1 MKGDALMKENYL
13 LKTKNAELL
22 YFEYTKSL
30 PIIDFHNHV
39 SVNDIATDRR
49 FGDLYEL
56 WLASDPYKH
65 RLMRICGVDEHFIT
79 GDASPFEKFEKYC
92 EVLPYLA
99 GNPVY
104 DWSRMELSRIFN
116 IDELP
121 TKETARY
128 VYDKCGEMLAS
139 REFSNN
145 EILKRFNVEYQSPV
159 ASLLD
164 DLTPFN
170 GKSVAPSLRGDN
182 LLEPTSE
189 LTAELS
195 AATNMKI
202 VDTDTYIKAVSV
214 MLDRFS
220 EAGCRFADH
229 ALDAG
234 FFEDD
239 KDGKRTDMLVRLAGE
254 YAKRGWTLLLHLN
267 AKRKTSPRL
276 LSIAG
281 PAGGFAA
288 AGESFNISAI
298 ADLLGKMESS
308 YGLPDTVLF
317 PLNMSDQAPLAVMQG
332 SYSECGVASKVQL
345 GPAWWW
351 CDHTLGIEN
360 TLNCISSFGA
370 VSQFIGMTT
379 DSRSILSFAR
389 HDYFRRILCSWLD
402 RQNTERD
409 LDMPLSVQAR
419 FIEKICYE
427 NAKSKIKI

>member
-1 MKGDALMKENYL
+1 MKENYL
-13 LKTKNAELL
+13 LKTENAYRL
-22 YFEYTKSL
+22 YSEYAKSL

-65 RLMRICGVDEHFIT
+65 RLMRICGVDEYFIT
-79 GDASPFEKFEKYC
+79 GGASPFEKFEKYC

-104 DWSRMELSRIFN
+104 DWSRMELSRVFG

-128 VYDKCGEMLAS
+128 VFDKCGEMLAS

-202 VDTDTYIKAVSV
+202 IDTDTYIKAVSV

-220 EAGCRFADH
+220 KAGCRFADH

-239 KDGKRTDMLVRLAGE
+239 KDGKKTDMLVRLAGE

-267 AKRKTSPRL
+267 AKRRTSPRL

-288 AGESFNISAI
+288 AGESFNVSAI
-298 ADLLGKMESS
+298 ADLLGRMEAGG
-308 YGLPDTVLF
+308 GLPDTVLF

-409 LDMPLSVQAR
+409 LDIPFDVQVR

-427 NAKSKIKI
+427 NAKDKIKI

>member
-1 MKGDALMKENYL
+1 MKENYL
-13 LKTKNAELL
+13 LKTENAYRL
-22 YFEYTKSL
+22 YSEYAKSL

-65 RLMRICGVDEHFIT
+65 RLMRICGVDEYFIT
-79 GDASPFEKFEKYC
+79 GGASPFEKFEKYC

-104 DWSRMELSRIFN
+104 DWSRMELSRVFG

-128 VYDKCGEMLAS
+128 VFDKCGEMLAS

-195 AATNMKI
+195 AATSLKI

-220 EAGCRFADH
+220 KAGCRFADH

-239 KDGKRTDMLVRLAGE
+239 KDGKKTDMLVRLAGE

-267 AKRKTSPRL
+267 AKRRTSPRL

-288 AGESFNISAI
+288 AGESFNVSAI
-298 ADLLGKMESS
+298 ADLLGRMEAGG
-308 YGLPDTVLF
+308 GLPDTVLF

-409 LDMPLSVQAR
+409 LDIPFDVQVR

-427 NAKSKIKI
+427 NAKDKIKI

>member
-1 MKGDALMKENYL
+1 MKENYL
-13 LKTKNAELL
+13 LKTENAYRL
-22 YFEYTKSL
+22 YSEYAKSL

-65 RLMRICGVDEHFIT
+65 RLMRICGVDEYFIT
-79 GDASPFEKFEKYC
+79 GGASPFEKFEKYC

-104 DWSRMELSRIFN
+104 DWSRMELSRVFG

-128 VYDKCGEMLAS
+128 VFDKCGEMLAS

-202 VDTDTYIKAVSV
+202 IDKDTYIKAVSV

-220 EAGCRFADH
+220 KAGCRFADH

-239 KDGKRTDMLVRLAGE
+239 KDGKKTDMLVRLAGE

-267 AKRKTSPRL
+267 AKRRTSPRL

-288 AGESFNISAI
+288 AGESFNVSAI
-298 ADLLGKMESS
+298 ADLLGKMEASG
-308 YGLPDTVLF
+308 GLPDTVLF

-409 LDMPLSVQAR
+409 LDIPFDVQVR

-427 NAKSKIKI
+427 NAKDKIKI

>member
-13 LKTKNAELL
+13 LKTENAYRL
-22 YFEYTKSL
+22 YSEYAKSL

-65 RLMRICGVDEHFIT
+65 RLMRICGVDEYFIT
-79 GDASPFEKFEKYC
+79 GGASPFEKFEKYC

-104 DWSRMELSRIFN
+104 DWSRMELSRVFG

-128 VYDKCGEMLAS
+128 VFDKCGEMLAS

-195 AATNMKI
+195 AATSLKI

-220 EAGCRFADH
+220 KAGCRFADH

-239 KDGKRTDMLVRLAGE
+239 KDGKKTDMLVRLAGE

-267 AKRKTSPRL
+267 AKRRTSPRL

-288 AGESFNISAI
+288 AGESFNVSAI
-298 ADLLGKMESS
+298 ADLLGRMEAGG
-308 YGLPDTVLF
+308 GLPDTVLF

-409 LDMPLSVQAR
+409 LDIPFDVQVR

-427 NAKSKIKI
+427 NAKDKIKI

>member
-389 HDYFRRILCSWLD
+389 HDYVRRILCSWLD